1 MALELKQIIKF
12 LEDFVPLE
20 LAEEWD
26 NVGLLV
32 GDDSAEIER
41 VMTCL
46 TITPDVVGEAIQ
58 TNSNLIVAH
67 HPMMFRAVNKLT
79 SRSIEGKMLLDL
91 IQNRIAVYSPHTAFD
106 SAAKGIN
113 QQLAEDLGL
122 TDIAPIRS
130 IDHER
135 LPAESGSGRYGEL
148 VEPISL
154 NELLEKTKQVMN
166 VPHLQYVGELDR
178 SITKVAVAC
187 GAAAEYL
194 GDATQLGCEV
204 LITGEAR
211 FHGCLEA
218 RSTGMSLIV
227 AGHYATERPA
237 VEALAKILDQ
247 SFSEIEVLPS
257 QVENDP
263 LQWSVS

>member
-1 MALELKQIIKF
+1 MALELKQIIEF
-12 LEDFVPLE
+12 LEDFAPLE

-32 GDDSAEIER
+32 GDESAEIER
-41 VMTCL
+41 VITCL
-46 TITPDVVGEAIQ
+46 TITPDVVQEAIQ
-58 TNSNLIVAH
+58 TKANLIVAH

-79 SRSIEGKMLLDL
+79 SRSIDGKMLLDL

-113 QQLAEDLGL
+113 QKLAEDLGL
-122 TDIAPIRS
+122 TKLAPIRS
-130 IDHER
+130 IEHER

-148 VEPISL
+148 PKPISL
-154 NELLEKTKQVMN
+154 EELLEKTKQVMS
-166 VPHLQYVGELDR
+166 VPHLQYVGEMG
-178 SITKVAVAC
+178 STITKVAVAC
-187 GAAAEYL
+187 GAAAQYL
-194 GDATQLGCEV
+194 SDARQLGCEV

-237 VEALAKILDQ
+237 VEELANVLNQ
-247 SFSEIEVLPS
+247 SFSEIEVFPS